1 MNQTLPRFL
10 AVFLFASSL
19 LFQSLTASA
28 TVSITGIWQWGWH
41 KMIFNGV
48 QTYSPGGTIRIK
60 QSGKLIHFQ
69 LSLTAGPPG
78 SNMGLLDGTFMLHG
92 AKGVYRDNRNKCIIY
107 FTILESKSAIKLRQS
122 NRYRPDSYPCNFGYG
137 VFADGIYKRVS
148 TESPSLLGIGGP
160 YSHK

>member
-1 MNQTLPRFL
+1 
-10 AVFLFASSL
+10 
-19 LFQSLTASA
+19 
-28 TVSITGIWQWGWH
+28 
-41 KMIFNGV
+41 
-48 QTYSPGGTIRIK
+48 IK

-92 AKGVYRDNRNKCIIY
+92 AKGIYMIHFQLSLTAGPPGSNMGLLDGTFMLHGAKGIYRDNRNKCIIY

-148 TESPSLLGIGGP
+148 TENPSLLGIGGP